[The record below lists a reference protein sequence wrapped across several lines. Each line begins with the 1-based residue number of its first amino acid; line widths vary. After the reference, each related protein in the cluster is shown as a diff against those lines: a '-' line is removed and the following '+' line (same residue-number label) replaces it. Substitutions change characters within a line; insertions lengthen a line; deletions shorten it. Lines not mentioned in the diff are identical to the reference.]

1 MDRNRFLLTAA
12 LLVVVL
18 TLGVKWMGLSP
29 LRVEPQAPPEIVEY
43 SKTLNA
49 LSSND
54 LAALLTQGRSTPAVA
69 FFYASWC
76 PYCKKQFPEMVMLSN
91 ANSRVP
97 FYFIS
102 VDENPYALSRF
113 LMAQS
118 LHARFIPYIVKNS
131 RHVSASLA
139 SLGVEYKGGIPLTLL
154 LDKSGKPAQMLVGY
168 QSLAKLTQAL
178 DTLK

>member
-18 TLGVKWMGLSP
+18 TLGIKWMGLSP
-29 LRVEPQAPPEIVEY
+29 LRVEPQAPPEVVEY
-43 SKTLNA
+43 SKTLKT
-49 LSSND
+49 LSAGG
-54 LAALLTQGRSTPAVA
+54 LTALLKEERTTPAVA

-76 PYCKKQFPEMVMLSN
+76 PYCKRQFPEMVMLSN

-97 FYFIS
+97 VYFIS

-118 LHARFIPYIVKNS
+118 LHARFVPYIVKQSND
-131 RHVSASLA
+131 VATSLA
-139 SLGVEYKGGIPLTLL
+139 SLDTTYKGGIPLTLL
-154 LDKSGKPAQMLVGY
+154 LDKTGKPAQALVGY
-168 QSLAKLTQAL
+168 QPLAKLSQAL